1 MKKYD
6 FGLNFVSILFDFVY
20 HKYETLQKENNETKN
35 CIYVIK
41 STSRFKFRKRVQRDR

>member
-20 HKYETLQKENNETKN
+20 HKYETLQNVKN
-35 CIYVIK
+35 LGIK
-41 STSRFKFRKRVQRDR
+41 FGDIG